1 MSERRVVRDL
11 IGAALTCAPDMPLAD
26 LARLLLERHQEAVV
40 VLEDGHAVG
49 MVSRNELIAAYA
61 RPNHAALTAEDVMDE
76 AIPQVRPDIPLA
88 AAAQLM
94 RDRGVRVLYVMPQ
107 RGGITYPAGMLSY
120 RELLRHLAARSAD
133 ELGDLG
139 INVVRPHAGP
149 RPDPDSPDPA
159 R

>member
-11 IGAALTCAPDMPLAD
+11 IGEALTCAPQTPLAD
-26 LARLLLERHQEAVV
+26 VARLLLERHHEAVV

-49 MVSRNELIAAYA
+49 MVSRSELIAAYA
-61 RPNHAALTAEDVMDE
+61 RPSQAALTAEDVMNE

-94 RDRGVRVLYVMPQ
+94 CDRGVRVLYVMPQ

-120 RELLRHLAARSAD
+120 RELLRHLAARSDD

-149 RPDPDSPDPA
+149 RPDPNAPDPA